1 MSAIPVRSIRLLPK
15 SKKELDRLSGAKG
28 EIFYDSTSK
37 TIRVFDGTIIGGTL
51 LNASVTVTD
60 NPPANPTNGS
70 LWFNSSNGGIYIYYT
85 DGDSNQWVQP
95 FVPAGAGGSGGDYTL
110 PIASTTALGGVKI
123 DGSTITINNGVISS
137 ASAYSLPIA
146 STTILGG
153 IRVDGTT
160 VTINPQGVISAVSVA
175 PSSNSFSTISVSG
188 QSDVVADSSTD
199 VLTIIAGSG
208 ITITTSATN
217 DSLTIANSATATSS
231 FSNISVAGQ
240 STVVADNATDTLT
253 LVAGTNVSITTNAT
267 NDSITINSGYD
278 QSLNTAN
285 DVIFNTVTAG
295 QLISSGTGV
304 PTYTSGT
311 DFIFNTGNNVGA
323 LILNGDLEV
332 TGTVNGVTKAMVG
345 LGNVTNESKA
355 TMFTD
360 PTFTGT
366 ATIPGYAP
374 LDSPTFTGTVSG
386 ITSTMVGLG
395 NVTNES
401 KVTMFSSPTFTGT
414 VSGVTATHV
423 GLGNVANESKA
434 TMFTNPTFT
443 GTATFSKSTEIYF
456 LKTGAT
462 GTVVHD
468 FAESAIWSHENI
480 LANFT
485 ANFTNIPTTSGRITV
500 VTLLLVQGATPRIP
514 NAVQIDGVSQ
524 TIRWLNGSAPTGT
537 ANRGELVSFTLIRS
551 TIGSF
556 WTVAG
561 SLTSYG

>member
-95 FVPAGAGGSGGDYTL
+95 FVPAGTGGSGGDYIL

-332 TGTVNGVTKAMVG
+332 TGSVA
-345 LGNVTNESKA
+345 
-355 TMFTD
+355 
-360 PTFTGT
+360 
-366 ATIPGYAP
+366 
-374 LDSPTFTGTVSG
+374 
-386 ITSTMVGLG
+386 
-395 NVTNES
+395 
-401 KVTMFSSPTFTGT
+401 
-414 VSGVTATHV
+414 GVTATHV
-423 GLGNVANESKA
+423 GLGNVTNESKA

>member
-60 NPPANPTNGS
+60 SPPANPTNGS

-153 IRVDGTT
+153 VKVDGTS
-160 VTINPQGVISAVSVA
+160 VTIDPQGVISSVSVT

-188 QSDVVADSSTD
+188 QSDVVADSATD
-199 VLTIIAGSG
+199 ILTFVAGTG
-208 ITITTSATN
+208 ITLTTNATN
-217 DSLTIANSATATSS
+217 DSLTITNSATATNS
-231 FSNISVAGQ
+231 FTNISVSGQ
-240 STVVADNATDTLT
+240 STVVADSATDTLT
-253 LVAGTNVSITTNAT
+253 LVAGTNVSITTNAGT
-267 NDSITINSGYD
+267 DAITINAGYD
-278 QSLNTAN
+278 QSLNTTN
-285 DVIFNTVTAG
+285 DVVFNTVTAS

-332 TGTVNGVTKAMVG
+332 TGTATFDNLGTANGIASLGADGKLEASQIPTSLTGAVVTTGSYSDPSWLTLTASKVG

-355 TMFTD
+355 TMF
-360 PTFTGT
+360 
-366 ATIPGYAP
+366 
-374 LDSPTFTGTVSG
+374 
-386 ITSTMVGLG
+386 
-395 NVTNES
+395 
-401 KVTMFSSPTFTGT
+401 SSPTFTGT
-414 VSGVTATHV
+414 VAGVTATHV
-423 GLGNVANESKA
+423 GLGNVTNESKA

>member
-60 NPPANPTNGS
+60 SPPANPTNGS

-153 IRVDGTT
+153 VKVDGTS

-188 QSDVVADSSTD
+188 QSDVVADTATD
-199 VLTIIAGSG
+199 ILTIVAGSG
-208 ITITTSATN
+208 ITITTNATN

-278 QSLNTAN
+278 QSLNTAD

-304 PTYTSGT
+304 PTYTSST
-311 DFIFNTGNNVGA
+311 DFVFNTGDDVGA

-332 TGTVNGVTKAMVG
+332 TGTASIVG
-345 LGNVTNESKA
+345 LTS
-355 TMFTD
+355 
-360 PTFTGT
+360 
-366 ATIPGYAP
+366 
-374 LDSPTFTGTVSG
+374 LDELSVAGLTTLKQ
-386 ITSTMVGLG
+386 TSEVLNT
-395 NVTNES
+395 
-401 KVTMFSSPTFTGT
+401 
-414 VSGVTATHV
+414 
-423 GLGNVANESKA
+423 
-434 TMFTNPTFT
+434 
-443 GTATFSKSTEIYF
+443 
-456 LKTGAT
+456 KTGAT
-462 GTVVHD
+462 GQVDHD
-468 FAESAIWSHENI
+468 YSLGAIWYHTNI
-480 LANFT
+480 AANFGVNLTNLPT
-485 ANFTNIPTTSGRITV
+485 ANNRTIV
-500 VTLLLVQGATPRIP
+500 VTLILVQGATARMPTSLL
-514 NAVQIDGVSQ
+514 IDNVASS
-524 TIRWLNGSAPTGT
+524 IEWLGSSSAPTGN
-537 ANRGELVSFTLIRS
+537 ANKIDIVSFTLIR
-551 TIGSF
+551 TTG
-556 WTVAG
+556 WQYVLG
-561 SLTSYG
+561 SLTSFG

>member
-15 SKKELDRLSGAKG
+15 SKKELDRLSAAPG

-37 TIRVFDGTIIGGTL
+37 SIRVFDGTVIGGTL

-60 NPPANPTNGS
+60 NPPTNPTNGS

-95 FVPAGAGGSGGDYTL
+95 IVPAGAGGSSSNYTL

-153 IRVDGTT
+153 VKVDGTS
-160 VTINPQGVISAVSVA
+160 VTIDPQGVISSVSVT

-188 QSDVVADSSTD
+188 QSDVVADSATD
-199 VLTIIAGSG
+199 ILTFVAGTG
-208 ITITTSATN
+208 ITLTTNATN
-217 DSLTIANSATATSS
+217 DSLTITNSATATNS
-231 FSNISVAGQ
+231 FTNISVSGQ
-240 STVVADNATDTLT
+240 STVVADSATDTLT
-253 LVAGTNVSITTNAT
+253 LVAGTNVSITTNAGT
-267 NDSITINSGYD
+267 DAITINAGYD
-278 QSLNTAN
+278 QSLNTTN
-285 DVIFNTVTAG
+285 DVVFNTVTAS

-332 TGTVNGVTKAMVG
+332 TGTATFDNLGTANGIASLGADGKLEASQIPTSLTGAVVTTGSYSDPSWLTLTASKVG

-355 TMFTD
+355 TMF
-360 PTFTGT
+360 
-366 ATIPGYAP
+366 
-374 LDSPTFTGTVSG
+374 
-386 ITSTMVGLG
+386 
-395 NVTNES
+395 
-401 KVTMFSSPTFTGT
+401 SSPTFTGT
-414 VSGVTATHV
+414 VAGVTATHV
-423 GLGNVANESKA
+423 GLGNVTNESKA
-434 TMFTNPTFT
+434 TMFSSPTFT

-468 FAESAIWSHENI
+468 FAESAIWSHENM

-514 NAVQIDGVSQ
+514 NAVQIDGVAQ
-524 TIRWLNGSAPTGT
+524 TIRWLGASAPTGT